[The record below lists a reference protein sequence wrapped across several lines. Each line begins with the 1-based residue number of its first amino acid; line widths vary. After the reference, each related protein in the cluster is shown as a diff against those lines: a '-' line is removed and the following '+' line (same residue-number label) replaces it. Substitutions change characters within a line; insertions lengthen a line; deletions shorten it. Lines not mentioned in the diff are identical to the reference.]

1 MTLAT
6 AAQTG
11 QDAQM
16 QAMPRPPATGGATPG
31 ICSLCEQ
38 AQLFHPADGAA
49 RDGYACSACG
59 ATLRDRD
66 QAQVILA
73 LLGRGQHLSR
83 QSLVQAIRGAGK
95 DIAILEMAYSSAFS
109 ASLGLLPGYHQAYHW
124 ADHRQSG
131 KIGARD
137 VPFGDLQSL
146 DFPDN
151 SFDLV
156 LTSDVLPFVQ
166 DDNRAQQ
173 EVLRTLR
180 PGGAHIAA
188 IPMDWPFPPTTR
200 QHYDTRGN
208 TPTPLAEERF
218 FRSPDGAKLPLM
230 RRYGLDLKPQLE
242 AMGYAV
248 WLRRSSFLDAL
259 GRRNVTLLAVKA
271 QAA

>member
-16 QAMPRPPATGGATPG
+16 QAMPRPTATGGATPG
-31 ICSLCEQ
+31 ICSVCEQ
-38 AQLFHPADGAA
+38 AQVFLPSTGAA
-49 RDGYACSACG
+49 RDGYACGACG

-66 QAQVILA
+66 QAQAILA
-73 LLGRGQHLSR
+73 LLGRGQHLSL
-83 QSLVQAIRGAGK
+83 QSLVQAVRAAGK
-95 DIAILEMAYSSAFS
+95 NLTILEMAYSSVFS
-109 ASLGLLPGYHQAYHW
+109 TILGLLPGYHQAYHW
-124 ADHRQSG
+124 TDRRQSG
-131 KIGARD
+131 KIGGRD

-146 DFPDN
+146 EFPDN

-173 EVLRTLR
+173 EVLRILR

-188 IPMDWPFPPTTR
+188 IQMDWPFPPTTR
-200 QHYDTRGN
+200 QHYDTRDGAR
-208 TPTPLAEERF
+208 TPLAEEKF
-218 FRSPDGAKLPLM
+218 FRSPDGAQLPLM

-248 WLRRSSFLDAL
+248 WLRRSSFLDPL

-271 QAA
+271 RTA